1 MSGLREAA
9 RQMKAES
16 VRAES
21 VGTGRNG
28 ASRHVRAAEAANAYD

>member
-1 MSGLREAA
+1 MNGLREAA

-21 VGTGRNG
+21 VGAGRNG